1 MAKGL
6 GGRVAVITGA
16 GRGIGQAIAERFA
29 AEGAAVLVADVDTEA
44 AEGVAAGIVS
54 GGGSARAQAADVR
67 SPSDIVAMFDAAEA
81 AYGAVD
87 IVVNNAGIG
96 GASSIAEQSMDAW
109 DNMFAIN
116 VRGVFLGVQEAARR
130 MQPRGSG
137 IIINI
142 ASAAGK
148 IARPYMAC
156 YCATKHAVIGITRS
170 TAMELAPSG
179 VRVVALCPGI
189 VDTRLWR
196 EDLNPD
202 LTELEGREDE
212 SAWDVRV
219 AGIPIG
225 RHQVP
230 ADVANAAYMLASDDA
245 SYITGISLSVD
256 GGMVLH

>member
-6 GGRVAVITGA
+6 DGKVAVITGA
-16 GRGIGQAIAERFA
+16 GRGIGQAIAERYA
-29 AEGAAVLVADVDTEA
+29 AEGAAVLVADVDAEA
-44 AEGVAAGIVS
+44 AEAAVGGINAD
-54 GGGSARAQAADVR
+54 GGSARAQTADVR
-67 SPSDIVAMFDAAEA
+67 LPADISAMFEAAEA
-81 AYGAVD
+81 AFGPVD

-96 GASSIAEQSMDAW
+96 GAAALADQTMDAW
-109 DNMFAIN
+109 DDMFAIN

-130 MQPRGSG
+130 MQPRGAG
-137 IIINI
+137 VIINI

-148 IARPYMAC
+148 IARPYMTC
-156 YCATKHAVIGITRS
+156 YCATKHAVIGITRAA
-170 TAMELAPSG
+170 AMELAPHG

-202 LTELEGREDE
+202 LTELEGRENE

-219 AGIPIG
+219 ASIPIG
-225 RHQVP
+225 RHELP
-230 ADVANAAYMLASDDA
+230 ADVANAAYLLASDDA

>member
-1 MAKGL
+1 VAKGL
-6 GGRVAVITGA
+6 DGKVAVITGA
-16 GRGIGQAIAERFA
+16 GRGIGQAIAERYA
-29 AEGAAVLVADVDTEA
+29 AEGAAVLVADVDTAA
-44 AEGVAAGIVS
+44 AETVADGIAAS
-54 GGGSARAQAADVR
+54 GGSAQAKTADVR
-67 SPSDIVAMFDAAEA
+67 DPADVAGMFDAAEA
-81 AYGAVD
+81 AFGPVD

-96 GASSIAEQSMDAW
+96 GATSILEQTVDDW

-116 VRGVFLGVQEAARR
+116 VRGVFLGVQEATRR
-130 MQPRGSG
+130 MMPRGSG
-137 IIINI
+137 LIINL

-148 IARPYMAC
+148 IGRPYMTC
-156 YCATKHAVIGITRS
+156 YCAGKHAVVGITRAA
-170 TAMELAPSG
+170 AMELAPHG

-202 LTELEGREDE
+202 LSELEGRENE

-219 AGIPIG
+219 SNIPIG

-230 ADVANAAYMLASDDA
+230 EDVANAAYMVASDDA

>member
-1 MAKGL
+1 MGRSHAVLMAERGARVVVHDIDSD
-6 GGRVAVITGA
+6 RVAETVDLVRAAGFPPHVIRVDMRDTDA
-16 GRGIGQAIAERFA
+16 LAEAIAETERSY
-29 AEGAAVLVADVDTEA
+29 GPVDVL
-44 AEGVAAGIVS
+44 
-54 GGGSARAQAADVR
+54 
-67 SPSDIVAMFDAAEA
+67 
-81 AYGAVD
+81 
-87 IVVNNAGIG
+87 VNNAGIG

-202 LTELEGREDE
+202 LTELEGRESE

-225 RHQVP
+225 RHQV
-230 ADVANAAYMLASDDA
+230 AEDVANAAYMLASDDA

>member
-6 GGRVAVITGA
+6 DGKVAVITGA
-16 GRGIGQAIAERFA
+16 GRGIGQAIAERYA
-29 AEGAAVLVADVDTEA
+29 AEGAVVLVADVDTAA
-44 AEGVAAGIVS
+44 AEAVAAGINAA
-54 GGGSARAQAADVR
+54 GGSARAQTADVR
-67 SPSDIVAMFDAAEA
+67 LPADIAAMFDAAEA
-81 AYGAVD
+81 ALGPVD
-87 IVVNNAGIG
+87 IAVNNAGIG
-96 GASSIAEQSMDAW
+96 GASAIAEQTMDAW

-130 MQPRGSG
+130 MQPRGAG

-170 TAMELAPSG
+170 TAMELAPYG
-179 VRVVALCPGI
+179 LRVNALCPGI

-202 LTELEGREDE
+202 LTELEGRENE

-219 AGIPIG
+219 AAVPIG
-225 RHQVP
+225 RYEVP
-230 ADVANAAYMLASDDA
+230 SDVANAAYMLASDDA